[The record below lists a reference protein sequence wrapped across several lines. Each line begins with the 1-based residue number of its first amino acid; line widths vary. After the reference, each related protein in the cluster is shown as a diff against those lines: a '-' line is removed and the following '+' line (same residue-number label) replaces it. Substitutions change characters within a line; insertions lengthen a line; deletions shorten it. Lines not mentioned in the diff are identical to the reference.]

1 MSTNAGRIMVALDY
15 PNVEQARTLLKQ
27 LEGIPCY
34 MKVGMELYY
43 AAGPQL
49 IDEMK
54 TAGYNVFL
62 DLKLHDIPNTVKGAS
77 RSITSLGVDMFNV
90 HASGGVQMMAA
101 AREGLE
107 SALSAGQK
115 RPHLIGVTVLTSMN
129 QDTLN
134 DEVGVSGTVDLTVL
148 HYAGLAK
155 KAGLDGVVASAHEV
169 PMIKAANGVEFLT
182 VTPGIRPA
190 GVSADDQSRVMT
202 PGAAVQNGSDFLVI
216 GRAITKAEDP
226 RAALQSIVKEL
237 DDIE

>member
-1 MSTNAGRIMVALDY
+1 MKTNAGRIMVALDY

-62 DLKLHDIPNTVKGAS
+62 DLKLHDIPNTVKGAA

-134 DEVGVSGTVDLTVL
+134 NEVGVSGTVDLTVL
-148 HYAGLAK
+148 HYAGMAK

-169 PMIKAANGVEFLT
+169 PMIKAANGADFLT

-202 PGAAVQNGSDFLVI
+202 PAAAVQNGSDFLVI